1 MVITDEPSTRKAS
14 QLLDA
19 SIAISAL
26 SLGTL
31 SPKKT
36 TFIIIDNENIVSN
49 SHLIYLSKNPLDTN
63 VIILKNNNLVR
74 NKQGQSTR

>member
-1 MVITDEPSTRKAS
+1 MVITDEPRTRKAS

-26 SLGTL
+26 SFGTL

-36 TFIIIDNENIVSN
+36 TFTIIDNENVVSN
-49 SHLIYLSKNPLDTN
+49 SHLIYLSKNPQDAN
-63 VIILKNNNLVR
+63 IIRYSLVR
-74 NKQGQSTR
+74 YIYVYTHRIT

>member
-1 MVITDEPSTRKAS
+1 MVITDEPRTRKAS

-26 SLGTL
+26 SFGTL

-36 TFIIIDNENIVSN
+36 TFTIIDNENVVSN
-49 SHLIYLSKNPLDTN
+49 LHLIYLSKNPQDAN
-63 VIILKNNNLVR
+63 IIRYSLVR
-74 NKQGQSTR
+74 YIYVYTHRIT